1 MFPFMLVSLE
11 DRGDRA
17 MVRGDLEPLV
27 GEGNVH
33 EQNCHNYLLPFGLFA
48 ANIHCRGNKS

>member
-1 MFPFMLVSLE
+1 MFPFMLVFLE